1 MTREHS
7 MSTPHSTDG
16 DAIDLDFLRTW
27 IGRESI
33 SEDLLSVRHARL
45 MAATLGLPQ
54 MQFDAGTPLPPL
66 WHWLYFLEG
75 LPASELG
82 RDGHPAR
89 GGFLPP
95 VPLANRMWAGGR
107 LEFHAPVA
115 LGTSVRKRSA
125 VTSVEHKRGRSGDLV
140 FVTVRHEIL
149 DADKIAIT
157 EEHDIVYKPP
167 TPPGATRPA
176 AARMPT
182 PSHSEPFEATSTMLF
197 RYSALTFNGH
207 RIHYDVDYC
216 RNVEGYS
223 NLVVHGPLQ
232 ATLLAG
238 LAARLGPRPLRQF
251 RYRGV
256 QPNLLGTPLTI
267 NAVPGDKGMT
277 LWTAQSD
284 GAVSMQAEASF

>member
-1 MTREHS
+1 MTTTLAPEN
-7 MSTPHSTDG
+7 G
-16 DAIDLDFLRTW
+16 GGIDLAFLRTW
-27 IGRESI
+27 IGKETV
-33 SEDLLSVRHARL
+33 SEDVLSVRHARL
-45 MAATLGLPQ
+45 MAATLGWPQ
-54 MQFDAGTPLPPL
+54 ADFVAGKPLPPL

-95 VPLANRMWAGGR
+95 VPLSNRMWAGGR
-107 LEFHAPVA
+107 LVFHAPVA
-115 LGTSVRKRSA
+115 LGARVHKRSA

-149 DADKIAIT
+149 DAGQVAIT
-157 EEHDIVYKPP
+157 EDHDIVYKPP

-176 AARMPT
+176 AAAMPA
-182 PSHSEPFEATSTMLF
+182 PSCSEPFEPTSTMLF

-207 RIHYDVDYC
+207 RIHYDQDYC
-216 RNVEGYS
+216 RNVEGYA

-232 ATLLAG
+232 ATVLAG
-238 LAARLGPRPLRQF
+238 LASRLGPRPLRHF

-256 QPNLLGTPLTI
+256 LPNLLGIALTA
-267 NAVPGDKGMT
+267 NAAPSGEGLT